1 MQMLVYQK
9 CWQSVLARC
18 AGFSLS
24 KTEAQHTLRPVA
36 RYTHLVLESD
46 SRLIPAL
53 AVMGPLRTPLAQV
66 KNSSS

>member
-1 MQMLVYQK
+1 MLMI
-9 CWQSVLARC
+9 LI
-18 AGFSLS
+18 FSLI
-24 KTEAQHTLRPVA
+24 TAALDEGNYIGFIGFIGHI
-36 RYTHLVLESD
+36 LESD